1 MKVCRNR
8 QRRVSLVFRSTG
20 EIDELIYQDFII
32 ANYMLLVRLNCRNRN
47 IDGNSKK
54 RDKDG

>member
-20 EIDELIYQDFII
+20 EIDELIHQDCII
-32 ANYMLLVRLNCRNRN
+32 ANYMLLVRSNCRNRN
-47 IDGNSKK
+47 IGGNSKR